1 MSMRT
6 PLARVRGLGSAR
18 AGEDHFWKQRVT
30 AVANVILVCISIAL
44 LVSLLGSDYATVKKA
59 LAKPAIT
66 ILLLLLVMSGVYH
79 MRLGM
84 QSIIEDYV
92 QSDGRK
98 IALLVLNT
106 FFAISIALTCI
117 FATLKLSL
125 GS

>member
-1 MSMRT
+1 MRT
-6 PLARVRGLGSAR
+6 PLARVRGLGSAHT
-18 AGEDHFWKQRVT
+18 GEDHFWKQRVT
-30 AVANVILVCISIAL
+30 AVANVILVCISIAFVVG
-44 LVSLLGSDYATVKKA
+44 LVGADYATVKKA

-98 IALLVLNT
+98 IVLLVLNT